1 MEPILTDHYT
11 QRLENDRA
19 AQSSLGQ
26 METDENGLVV
36 TTQMC
41 GFATENS
48 IRLNKLKK
56 FGLNLLPV
64 PAGRRNE
71 ILKT

>member
-1 MEPILTDHYT
+1 
-11 QRLENDRA
+11 
-19 AQSSLGQ
+19 